1 MHVEF
6 SGAARE
12 VTGSHHLLTVGE
24 HTIALDCGLFQGHRG
39 ESRDK
44 NLRLPFPPERLSA
57 VILSH
62 AHIDHAGRL
71 PFLTRQGYTGS
82 VFTTPATRDLCAIML
97 ADSAFIQEKDVE
109 FLRSKVREAI
119 EANSHSETGTQLFQA
134 HGVGA
139 TIKDVTL
146 TVGGPSYWYW

>member
-109 FLRSKVREAI
+109 FLRSKGREAI
-119 EANSHSETGTQLFQA
+119 EPLYTQDDVPPLMRQMVSVPYGQEFA
-134 HGVGA
+134 VAPG
-139 TIKDVTL
+139 IK
-146 TVGGPSYWYW
+146 